1 MAGSA
6 IPWSQCSVGK
16 KRMLQYK
23 LKITGVVQGVGFRY
37 FVRQEAARLELAG
50 AVWNCPDG
58 SVEVVV
64 QGEEALLEQL
74 VEQCKLGPTYSKVA
88 TVDVERDEVGERLV
102 GFEIRR

>member
-1 MAGSA
+1 
-6 IPWSQCSVGK
+6 
-16 KRMLQYK
+16 MLQYK

-58 SVEVVV
+58 SVEVVA
-64 QGEEALLEQL
+64 QGEEALLDQL
-74 VEQCKLGPTYSKVA
+74 VEQCKLGSTYSKVA
-88 TVDVERDEVGERLV
+88 SVDVQREAVGEKFL

>member
-1 MAGSA
+1 
-6 IPWSQCSVGK
+6 
-16 KRMLQYK
+16 MLQYK

-64 QGEEALLEQL
+64 QGEEALLDQL
-74 VEQCKLGPTYSKVA
+74 VEQCKLGPAYSKVA
-88 TVDVERDEVGERLV
+88 TVDVERDEVDERLV